1 MPPRGGGMEI
11 IMPHSPA
18 TVGICTLGC
27 KVNQYESEAIAEGLI
42 ARGFSVVPFTQAPDA
57 YIINTCTVTAESDRK
72 ARQLIRRVIKTN
84 PAAYILVTGCMA
96 EVFSDKISK
105 IAGVDYIC
113 GNGRKLQVIEALEN
127 LFEKGCKNASAE
139 IVLSPLDKFETM
151 QIAKFDRTRAYIKIE
166 DGCENR
172 CTYCI
177 IPEAR
182 GKVRSKSPAD
192 ILAEV
197 RAFTEGGCREV
208 VLTGIE
214 TASYGRDFDNGYRLA
229 DLLEEVDAIPNI
241 GRVRL
246 GSLDPSLMKQDF
258 VDRISR
264 LKSLTPHFHLSMQ
277 SGSDKILALMK
288 RKYNRKMALDG
299 MERLRAAMP
308 SVQFTTDIIVG
319 FPGETEEDFAL
330 TVDFAKK
337 AKFLMIHVFPYS
349 ERRGT
354 VAATLPGRVPEEIR
368 HQRVR
373 ELSAVQAEIQKEIL
387 DSYTNT
393 AVDVLF
399 ETYAD
404 GIMTGHTDTFVEVTC
419 PTPHSLQ
426 SQLHTVYITGNDGKK
441 CTGTLCPKTIDQGGK

>member
-1 MPPRGGGMEI
+1 MSHLRG
-11 IMPHSPA
+11 A
-18 TVGICTLGC
+18 VGIYTLGC

-42 ARGFSVVPFTQAPDA
+42 SRGFSVIPFSQVCDA

-72 ARQLIRRVIKTN
+72 ARQLIRRAIKTN

-96 EVFSDKISK
+96 EVFSDKLTK
-105 IAGVDYIC
+105 IEGIDYIC
-113 GNGRKLQVIEALEN
+113 GNGRKLQILEALDA
-127 LFEKGCKNASAE
+127 LFAQGCKNTAPQVE
-139 IVLSPLDKFETM
+139 ITPLDEFEQM

-182 GKVRSKSPAD
+182 GKVRSKSPQD
-192 ILAEV
+192 VLEEV
-197 RAFTEGGCREV
+197 RTLTDGGCREV

-214 TASYGRDFDNGYRLA
+214 TASYGRDFDSYRLA
-229 DLLEEVDAIPNI
+229 DLLEDVDSIPNI

-258 VDRISR
+258 VNRIAK

-299 MERLRAAMP
+299 MERLRTAMP
-308 SVQFTTDIIVG
+308 GVQFTTDIIVG

-330 TVDFAKK
+330 TVDFIKQ

-373 ELSAVQAEIQKEIL
+373 ELSTIQAQIQREIL
-387 DSYTNT
+387 DSYNNMT
-393 AVDVLF
+393 VDVLF
-399 ETYAD
+399 ETYTNGTA
-404 GIMTGHTDTFVEVTC
+404 IGHTDTFIEVC
-419 PTPHSLQ
+419 CQAPHSLQ
-426 SQLHTVYITGNDGKK
+426 SQILPVCITGNDGKQ
-441 CTGTLCPKTIDQGGK
+441 CTGVLCPRANIPTGGN

>member
-1 MPPRGGGMEI
+1 M
-11 IMPHSPA
+11 SYA
-18 TVGICTLGC
+18 QKTVGIYTLGC
-27 KVNQYESEAIAEGLI
+27 KVNQYESEAIAEGLA
-42 ARGFSVVPFTQAPDA
+42 ARGFSVVPFSQVCDA
-57 YIINTCTVTAESDRK
+57 YIVNTCTVTAESDRK
-72 ARQLIRRVIKTN
+72 ARQLIRRAIKTN
-84 PAAYILVTGCMA
+84 PAAYIIVTGCMA
-96 EVFSDKISK
+96 EVFSDKLAK
-105 IAGVDYIC
+105 IEGIDYIC
-113 GNGRKLQVIEALEN
+113 GNGRKLQVLDAIEN
-127 LFEKGCKNASAE
+127 LFAQGHKNATPKIE
-139 IVLSPLDKFETM
+139 IAPLDEFEQM
-151 QIAKFDRTRAYIKIE
+151 QISKFDRTRAYIKIE

-182 GKVRSKSPAD
+182 GKVRSKAPAD
-192 ILAEV
+192 VLNEV
-197 RAFTEGGCREV
+197 RALIAGGCREV

-214 TASYGRDFDNGYRLA
+214 TASYGRDFDNGYRFA
-229 DLLEEVDAIPNI
+229 DLLEEVDAIPGI

-246 GSLDPSLMKQDF
+246 GSLDPSLMKPEF
-258 VDRISR
+258 VNRIAR

-288 RKYNRKMALDG
+288 RKYNRKMALEG

-308 SVQFTTDIIVG
+308 NVQFTTDIIVG

-373 ELSAVQAEIQKEIL
+373 ELSVIQAEIQKEIL
-387 DSYTNT
+387 ESYTNT
-393 AVDVLF
+393 AVSVLF
-399 ETYAD
+399 ETYTD
-404 GIMTGHTDTFVEVTC
+404 GIAIGHTDTFVEVSC
-419 PTPHSLQ
+419 PAPHPLPAQ
-426 SQLHTVYITGNDGKK
+426 TRTVYITGNDGKK
-441 CTGTLCPKTIDQGGK
+441 CVGTLCPQA

>member
-1 MPPRGGGMEI
+1 MS
-11 IMPHSPA
+11 HSRA
-18 TVGICTLGC
+18 TVGIYTLGC
-27 KVNQYESEAIAEGLI
+27 KVNQYESEAIAEGL
-42 ARGFSVVPFTQAPDA
+42 ASRGFSVVPFSEVCDA

-72 ARQLIRRVIKTN
+72 ARQLIRRAIKNN
-84 PAAYILVTGCMA
+84 PTAYILVTGCMA
-96 EVFSDKISK
+96 EVFSDRLSK
-105 IAGVDYIC
+105 IEGIDYIC
-113 GNGRKLQVIEALEN
+113 GNGHKMQVIEALEN
-127 LFEKGCKNASAE
+127 LFAQGHKNTCSQIA
-139 IVLSPLDKFETM
+139 ISPLDEFEEM
-151 QIAKFDRTRAYIKIE
+151 QITHFDRTRAYIKIE

-192 ILAEV
+192 VLAEV
-197 RAFTEGGCREV
+197 RALTESGCREV

-229 DLLEEVDAIPNI
+229 DLLEEVDKIPNI

-258 VDRISR
+258 VDRIAK

-288 RKYNRKMALDG
+288 RKYNRKMALEG

-308 SVQFTTDIIVG
+308 GVQFTTDIIVG

-354 VAATLPGRVPEEIR
+354 VAATLPGRIPEEIQ
-368 HQRVR
+368 HQRVHV
-373 ELSAVQAEIQKEIL
+373 LSPVQAEIQKEIL
-387 DSYTNT
+387 DAYTDT

-399 ETYAD
+399 ETYSE
-404 GIMTGHTDTFVEVTC
+404 GVMTGHTATFVEVAC
-419 PTPHSLQ
+419 PVSQSLQ
-426 SQLHTVYITGNDGKK
+426 AQTRTVYITGNDGKK
-441 CTGTLCPKTIDQGGK
+441 CFGTLCPHNTAQ

>member
-1 MPPRGGGMEI
+1 M
-11 IMPHSPA
+11 SPLLGS
-18 TVGICTLGC
+18 VGIYTLGC
-27 KVNQYESEAIAEGLI
+27 KVNQYESEAIAEGLTS
-42 ARGFSVVPFTQAPDA
+42 RGFSVIPFSEVCDA

-72 ARQLIRRVIKTN
+72 ARQLIRRAIKTN
-84 PAAYILVTGCMA
+84 PSAFILVTGCMA
-96 EVFSDKISK
+96 EVFSDKLSK
-105 IAGVDYIC
+105 IEGIDYIC
-113 GNGRKLQVIEALEN
+113 GNGHKMQVIEALES
-127 LFEKGCKNASAE
+127 LFAQGHKNTCPQIA
-139 IVLSPLDKFETM
+139 ISPLDEFEEM
-151 QIAKFDRTRAYIKIE
+151 QITHFDRTRAYIKIE

-172 CTYCI
+172 CAYCI

-182 GKVRSKSPAD
+182 GKVRSKAPED
-192 ILAEV
+192 VLAEV
-197 RAFTEGGCREV
+197 RALTESGCREV

-229 DLLEEVDAIPNI
+229 DLLEEVDTIPYI

-246 GSLDPSLMKQDF
+246 GSLDPSLMKPDF
-258 VDRISR
+258 VNRIAK

-308 SVQFTTDIIVG
+308 GVQFTTDIIVG

-330 TVDFAKK
+330 TVDFAKQ

-354 VAATLPGRVPEEIR
+354 VAATLPGRVPEEVR
-368 HQRVR
+368 HGRVR
-373 ELSAVQAEIQKEIL
+373 ELSAIEAEIQKEIL
-387 DSYTNT
+387 DSYTNI
-393 AVDVLF
+393 AVNVLF
-399 ETYAD
+399 ETYSN
-404 GIMTGHTDTFVEVTC
+404 GTMIGHTDTFVEVSC
-419 PTPHSLQ
+419 PVPHSLQ

-441 CTGTLCPKTIDQGGK
+441 CLGTLCPRTYK

>member
-1 MPPRGGGMEI
+1 MS
-11 IMPHSPA
+11 HFQK
-18 TVGICTLGC
+18 TVGIYTLGC
-27 KVNQYESEAIAEGLI
+27 KVNQYESEAIAEGLTS
-42 ARGFSVVPFTQAPDA
+42 RGFSVLPFSKICDA

-72 ARQLIRRVIKTN
+72 ARQLIRRAIKNN
-84 PAAYILVTGCMA
+84 PAAYIVVTGCMA
-96 EVFSDKISK
+96 EVFSDKLSK
-105 IAGVDYIC
+105 IAGIDYIC
-113 GNGRKLQVIEALEN
+113 GNGEKMQVIQALEN
-127 LFEKGCKNASAE
+127 LFAKGCKNEFPE
-139 IVLSPLDKFETM
+139 ISISSLDQFEEM
-151 QIAKFDRTRAYIKIE
+151 QITKFDRTRAYIKIE

-182 GKVRSKSPAD
+182 GKVRSKAPED
-192 ILAEV
+192 VLAEV
-197 RAFTEGGCREV
+197 RALTSSGCREV

-229 DLLEEVDAIPNI
+229 DLLEEVDKIPNM

-246 GSLDPSLMKQDF
+246 GSLDPSLMKPDF
-258 VDRISR
+258 VNRIAK

-288 RKYNRKMALDG
+288 RKYNRKMALEG
-299 MERLRAAMP
+299 MERLRTAMP
-308 SVQFTTDIIVG
+308 GVQFTTDMIVG

-330 TVDFAKK
+330 TVDFAKQ

-354 VAATLPGRVPEEIR
+354 VATTLGGRVPEEIR

-387 DSYTNT
+387 DSYSDTH
-393 AVDVLF
+393 VEVLF
-399 ETYAD
+399 ETYSN
-404 GIMTGHTDTFVEVTC
+404 GTMIGHTDTFVEVACQT
-419 PTPHSLQ
+419 TQSLQ
-426 SQLHTVYITGNDGKK
+426 AQVRTVYITGNDGKK
-441 CTGTLCPKTIDQGGK
+441 CIGTLCPHTKQL

>member
-1 MPPRGGGMEI
+1 M
-11 IMPHSPA
+11 SYA
-18 TVGICTLGC
+18 SKLVGIYTLGC
-27 KVNQYESEAIAEGLI
+27 KVNQYESEAIAEGL
-42 ARGFSVVPFTQAPDA
+42 ASRGFSVVPFSEVCDA

-72 ARQLIRRVIKTN
+72 ARQLIRRAIKTN
-84 PAAYILVTGCMA
+84 PTAYIIVTGCMA
-96 EVFSDKISK
+96 EVFSDKLSK
-105 IAGVDYIC
+105 IEGIDYIC
-113 GNGRKLQVIEALEN
+113 GNGRKLQALDALED
-127 LFEKGCKNASAE
+127 LFTQGHKNATPKIE
-139 IVLSPLDKFETM
+139 IAPLDEFEEM

-182 GKVRSKSPAD
+182 GKVRSKSPVD
-192 ILAEV
+192 VLSEV
-197 RAFTEGGCREV
+197 RALTDGGCREV

-214 TASYGRDFDNGYRLA
+214 TASYGRDFDSYRLA
-229 DLLEEVDAIPNI
+229 DLLEEVDAIPGI

-246 GSLDPSLMKQDF
+246 GSLDPSLMKSEF
-258 VDRISR
+258 VNRIAKLR
-264 LKSLTPHFHLSMQ
+264 SLTPHFHLSMQ

-308 SVQFTTDIIVG
+308 GVQFTTDIIVG

-354 VAATLPGRVPEEIR
+354 VAATLPGRIPEEIR

-373 ELSAVQAEIQKEIL
+373 ELSAVQSEFQKEIL

-393 AVDVLF
+393 AVSVLF
-399 ETYAD
+399 ETYTN
-404 GIMTGHTDTFVEVTC
+404 GIAIGHTDTFVEVSC
-419 PTPHSLQ
+419 PAPHSLQ
-426 SQLHTVYITGNDGKK
+426 SQIRTVYITGNDGKK
-441 CTGTLCPKTIDQGGK
+441 CLGSLCPQTNLTGGK

>member
-1 MPPRGGGMEI
+1 MSQLLG
-11 IMPHSPA
+11 
-18 TVGICTLGC
+18 TVGIYTLGC
-27 KVNQYESEAIAEGLI
+27 KVNQYESEAIAEGL
-42 ARGFSVVPFTQAPDA
+42 ASRGFSVVSFSEVCDA

-72 ARQLIRRVIKTN
+72 ARQLIRRAIKNN
-84 PAAYILVTGCMA
+84 PTAYILVTGCMA
-96 EVFSDKISK
+96 EVFSDRLSK
-105 IAGVDYIC
+105 IEGIDYIC
-113 GNGRKLQVIEALEN
+113 GNGHKMQVIEALEN
-127 LFEKGCKNASAE
+127 LFAQGHKNTCSQIA
-139 IVLSPLDKFETM
+139 ISPLDEFEEM
-151 QIAKFDRTRAYIKIE
+151 QITHFDRTRAYIKIE

-182 GKVRSKSPAD
+182 GKVRSKAPED
-192 ILAEV
+192 VLAEV
-197 RAFTEGGCREV
+197 RALTESGCREV

-246 GSLDPSLMKQDF
+246 GSLDPSLMKPEF
-258 VDRISR
+258 VNRIAK

-288 RKYNRKMALDG
+288 RKYNRKMALEG
-299 MERLRAAMP
+299 MQRLREAMP
-308 SVQFTTDIIVG
+308 GVQFTTDMIVG

-330 TVDFAKK
+330 TVDFAKQ

-368 HQRVR
+368 HERVR
-373 ELSAVQAEIQKEIL
+373 ALSAVQAEIQKELL
-387 DSYTNT
+387 DSYTDT
-393 AVDVLF
+393 SVTVLF
-399 ETYAD
+399 ETYTS
-404 GIMTGHTDTFVEVTC
+404 GMMIGHTDTFVEVIC
-419 PTPHSLQ
+419 PVPHSLQ
-426 SQLHTVYITGNDGKK
+426 SQLHAVYITGNDGKK
-441 CTGTLCPKTIDQGGK
+441 CFGTLCPQAGK

>member
-1 MPPRGGGMEI
+1 M
-11 IMPHSPA
+11 SKA
-18 TVGICTLGC
+18 SKTVGIYTLGC

-42 ARGFSVVPFTQAPDA
+42 SRGFEVVPFTQNCDA

-72 ARQLIRRVIKTN
+72 ARQLIRRAIKNN
-84 PAAYILVTGCMA
+84 PLAYVLVTGCMA
-96 EVFSDKISK
+96 EVFSDKLAK
-105 IAGVDYIC
+105 IEGIDYIC
-113 GNGRKLQVIEALEN
+113 GNGRKLQVLDALER
-127 LFEKGCKNASAE
+127 LVAQGHKNSVPQIE
-139 IVLSPLDKFETM
+139 IAPLDAFEEM

-182 GKVRSKSPAD
+182 GKVRSKCPSD
-192 ILAEV
+192 VLAEV
-197 RAFTEGGCREV
+197 RALTDGGCREI

-214 TASYGRDFDNGYRLA
+214 TASYGRDFDNAYRLA
-229 DLLEEVDAIPNI
+229 DLLEDVDAIPNV

-258 VDRISR
+258 VNRIAK

-288 RKYNRKMALDG
+288 RKYNRKMALEG

-308 SVQFTTDIIVG
+308 GVQFTTDMIVG

-330 TVDFAKK
+330 TVDFAKQ
-337 AKFLMIHVFPYS
+337 ARFLMIHVFPYS

-368 HQRVR
+368 HRRVR
-373 ELSAVQAEIQKEIL
+373 ELSAVQAEIQREIL
-387 DSYTNT
+387 DSYTDT
-393 AVDVLF
+393 AVSVLF
-399 ETYAD
+399 ETYTGGMA
-404 GIMTGHTDTFVEVTC
+404 IGHTDTFVEVCC
-419 PTPHSLQ
+419 PAPHSLQ
-426 SQLHTVYITGNDGKK
+426 AQTCTVYITGNDGKQ
-441 CTGTLCPKTIDQGGK
+441 CIGTLCPHTNPMGGK

>member
-1 MPPRGGGMEI
+1 MS
-11 IMPHSPA
+11 HSSR
-18 TVGICTLGC
+18 TVGIYTLGC

-42 ARGFSVVPFTQAPDA
+42 SRGFSVAPFSQSCDA

-72 ARQLIRRVIKTN
+72 AKQFVRRAIKTN
-84 PAAYILVTGCMA
+84 PAAYIIVTGCMA
-96 EVFSDKISK
+96 QVFPDKLSK
-105 IAGVDYIC
+105 IEGVDYIC
-113 GNGRKLQVIEALEN
+113 GNENKLQVIDAVEN
-127 LFEKGCKNASAE
+127 LFIQGCKNS
-139 IVLSPLDKFETM
+139 SPAIAVTPLGEAFEEM
-151 QIAKFDRTRAYIKIE
+151 QITRFDRTRAYIKIE

-192 ILAEV
+192 VLSEV
-197 RAFTEGGCREV
+197 RALTDSGCREI

-214 TASYGRDFDNGYRLA
+214 TASYGRDLDGYRLA

-246 GSLDPSLMKQDF
+246 GSLDPSLMKPDF
-258 VDRISR
+258 VERIAK

-288 RKYNRKMALDG
+288 RKYNRQMALAG

-308 SVQFTTDIIVG
+308 GVQFTTDMIVG

-354 VAATLPGRVPEEIR
+354 VAATLPDRVPEEIR
-368 HQRVR
+368 HCRVR

-387 DSYTNT
+387 DSYTDT
-393 AVDVLF
+393 TVSVLF
-399 ETYAD
+399 ETDTD
-404 GIMTGHTDTFVEVTC
+404 GLSIGHTDTFIEVAC
-419 PTPHSLQ
+419 PTLRPLQ
-426 SQLHTVYITGNDGKK
+426 AELHNVYITGNDGKK
-441 CTGTLCPKTIDQGGK
+441 CAGVLCQNPITPQGGK